1 MCTRVLSPL
10 VFAMVVDVVM
20 DVEIQTIR
28 VSESLCI
35 LIVRSQEYFHNHDTQ
50 VTLHNLHNSHVN
62 H

>member
-1 MCTRVLSPL
+1 MYQCLSEL
-10 VFAMVVDVVM
+10 SDMHFIVG
-20 DVEIQTIR
+20 VEIHTIR